1 MSNFGIEHLTVR
13 NDEKTKEVQSMEK
26 YIKFKEWITKN
37 GGKIDRI
44 EYPVCWT
51 ESGMLMG
58 IAAAKI

>member
-1 MSNFGIEHLTVR
+1 
-13 NDEKTKEVQSMEK
+13 MEK
-26 YIKFKEWITKN
+26 YIKFKEWITQN

-58 IAAAKI
+58 IAAAKDLDANELYL